1 MNTLNLYL
9 ISQTETHTHGTY
21 DSAVVAAY
29 NENEAKQIHPTGD
42 NHEFMTK
49 NYTWVAS
56 DKVIVQLLG
65 KANTDIKANNVI
77 CASYNA
83 G

>member
-9 ISQTETHTHGTY
+9 IRQTETYTHGTY

-29 NENEAKQIHPTGD
+29 SEDGAKLIHPSGD
-42 NHEFMTK
+42 NYEFMTK

-65 KANTDIKANNVI
+65 KANKDIKENNVI
-77 CASYNA
+77 CASYN